1 MSSCDLKISKPVICD
16 EEIVRFNTSENNSHK
31 QETILTK
38 ELTDQITSLCLDSKH
53 DNVTVDNSIPVE
65 KQKTEK
71 HNQAGSSSSLPSSSS
86 STPQISHKRKE
97 CSSSKDEDPL
107 LEPNEKRPNFKNSR
121 AIRRLKMSPQP
132 QPHCCIV
139 DKTADGRNVFI
150 NVLSWQRVVKP
161 KKPLHPIPLYGG
173 MRVSH
178 FLIDF
183 FWFFV

>member
-1 MSSCDLKISKPVICD
+1 MSSCELKISKPVICD
-16 EEIVRFNTSENNSHK
+16 DEIVLRFSTSSETSQK

-38 ELTDQITSLCLDSKH
+38 ELTDQITSLCLDSK
-53 DNVTVDNSIPVE
+53 TVEKSIPVE
-65 KQKTEK
+65 KPQQETGQ
-71 HNQAGSSSSLPSSSS
+71 HSQASTSTPSTPS

-132 QPHCCIV
+132 QPHVCIA
-139 DKTADGRNVFI
+139 DKTLDGRNVFI

-161 KKPLHPIPLYGG
+161 KQPLHPIPLYGG
-173 MRVSH
+173 MRVS
-178 FLIDF
+178 F
-183 FWFFV
+183 FFFVIFNKFFN

>member
-16 EEIVRFNTSENNSHK
+16 EEVVRFNSENSQK
-31 QETILTK
+31 QETLLTK

-53 DNVTVDNSIPVE
+53 DNVTVDNSIPV
-65 KQKTEK
+65 TA
-71 HNQAGSSSSLPSSSS
+71 NQSQPSTAPSPSSSS
-86 STPQISHKRKE
+86 PQISHKRKE

-107 LEPNEKRPNFKNSR
+107 LEPNEKRPNYKNSR

-132 QPHCCIV
+132 QPHVCIS

-173 MRVSH
+173 MRVIIEN
-178 FLIDF
+178 FICF
-183 FWFFV
+183 